1 MEVHISFRI
10 LSMLSKIV
18 RPHRILELGTFTG
31 YSALC
36 LSEGL
41 REGGKITTIDRDRKS
56 TKLAAEYFERAGV
69 SNKVPSNQFYFIIFN
84 L

>member
-1 MEVHISFRI
+1 
-10 LSMLSKIV
+10 MLSKII
-18 RPHRILELGTFTG
+18 RPRRILELGTFTG

-41 REGGKITTIDRDRKS
+41 RDGGNITTIDRDVNS
-56 TKLAAEYFERAGV
+56 TKLAAEYFSRAGV
-69 SNKVPSNQFYFIIFN
+69 SEKVLSVHLKSLKNIFRNSNVFLRFK